1 MYLRI
6 LPMSNLDKE
15 FAGKTISEIQEDFF
29 ENHLKN
35 NEEYLYQKN
44 GLDAE
49 DGDLVLFQMES
60 QIIAMAKVKNVIPF
74 EEPTKEDGNYGAIM
88 FKGDT
93 VRTFKPIDAEELKKY
108 IPEFKRFSQVKY
120 RFKLDEVKLNEL
132 LDRMEVK

>member
-15 FAGKTISEIQEDFF
+15 FVGKTISEIQQDFF
-29 ENHLKN
+29 ENHLKI

-49 DGDLVLFQMES
+49 DGDIVLFQMES
-60 QIIAMAKVKNVIPF
+60 QIIAMAKIKSIISF

-88 FKGDT
+88 FRGNT
-93 VRTFKPIDAEELKKY
+93 VKTFKPINAEELQKY
-108 IPEFKRFSQVKY
+108 IPTFKKFSQVKY
-120 RFKLDEVKLNEL
+120 RFKLGEVKLNEL
-132 LDRMEVK
+132 LDRMEIK